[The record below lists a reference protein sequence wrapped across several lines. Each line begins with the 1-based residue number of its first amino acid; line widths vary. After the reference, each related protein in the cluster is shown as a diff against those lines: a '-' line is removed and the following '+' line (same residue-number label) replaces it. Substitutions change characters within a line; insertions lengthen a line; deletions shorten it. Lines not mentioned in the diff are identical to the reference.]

1 MAKAIEFY
9 RDYEKIEVLKNSFQ
23 TQLFIER
30 FNKLFDI
37 LNRKHPVEGIRKNS
51 NDFMV
56 PNLVSINYTN

>member
-23 TQLFIER
+23 TQLFTER

-37 LNRKHPVEGIRKNS
+37 LNRKHPAEGIRKNS
-51 NDFMV
+51 NDF
-56 PNLVSINYTN
+56 LVI

>member
-23 TQLFIER
+23 TQLFTER

-37 LNRKHPVEGIRKNS
+37 LNRKHPAEGIRNS
-51 NDFMV
+51 NDF
-56 PNLVSINYTN
+56 LVI